1 MTDLIHVITPGDHY
15 SPRTGSATSTVV
27 HGLASAAADDASSTW
42 AQFVVLDAT
51 TMRPR
56 YDSAAAI
63 EVAPAQA
70 PPRGE
75 RLADVARGRLG
86 LSRSAVARYY
96 GPAVD
101 AVVGRRPSVVLAH
114 NAPVVPWLL
123 RDSPHRVVLYAHN
136 DLLRTFSR
144 SESAR
149 MLGDVAAI
157 VCVSESLADRT
168 RRQLPQ
174 QLARRVHVVRNG
186 VDGTA
191 FSPGPAPE
199 RPRGDGRLRVLFAGR
214 MVREKGADVLVRA
227 AGLLGRDDLE
237 FTVVGSVRCV

>member
-1 MTDLIHVITPGDHY
+1 MTDLIHIITPGDHY

-42 AQFVVLDAT
+42 AQVVVLDAT

-63 EVAPAQA
+63 EVAPAPA
-70 PPRGE
+70 PSRAE

-86 LSRSAVARYY
+86 LPRNAAARYY

-101 AVVGRRPSVVLAH
+101 AVVGRPPSVVLAH

-123 RDSPHRVVLYAHN
+123 RDSSHRVVLYAHN

-144 SESAR
+144 SESER

-168 RRQLPQ
+168 RRQLPER
-174 QLARRVHVVRNG
+174 LARRVHVVRY
-186 VDGTA
+186 
-191 FSPGPAPE
+191 
-199 RPRGDGRLRVLFAGR
+199 
-214 MVREKGADVLVRA
+214 
-227 AGLLGRDDLE
+227 
-237 FTVVGSVRCV
+237 

>member
-1 MTDLIHVITPGDHY
+1 M
-15 SPRTGSATSTVV
+15 
-27 HGLASAAADDASSTW
+27 
-42 AQFVVLDAT
+42 
-51 TMRPR
+51 
-56 YDSAAAI
+56 
-63 EVAPAQA
+63 
-70 PPRGE
+70 
-75 RLADVARGRLG
+75 ARGRLG
-86 LSRSAVARYY
+86 LPRSAVARYY

-101 AVVGRRPSVVLAH
+101 AVMGRPPSVVLAH

-168 RRQLPQ
+168 RRQLPE

-186 VDGTA
+186 VDA
-191 FSPGPAPE
+191 RHVLARPGPDRPAPT
-199 RPRGDGRLRVLFAGR
+199 AGS
-214 MVREKGADVLVRA
+214 A
-227 AGLLGRDDLE
+227 
-237 FTVVGSVRCV
+237 